1 MGNREHH
8 LALARR
14 CILAVMLGL
23 AALGLFLG
31 RELIADQFA
40 TSYGL
45 TIGLWVPDSAD
56 RPRLE
61 RALASLTTPDDVN
74 ASYSFDRNNARRSQ
88 IEVSAPTREKAV
100 AAARTLSDIVAR
112 EYGSGGTKL
121 DVSVPGRAYPEDNAT
136 TIKVRA
142 ALTYGAPV

>member
-45 TIGLWVPDSAD
+45 TIGLWIPDTED

-61 RALASLTTPDDVN
+61 RALASLTVPDDVN

-100 AAARTLSDIVAR
+100 TAARTLADIVAR
-112 EYGSGGTKL
+112 EYDSAGDAKP
-121 DVSVPGRAYPEDNAT
+121 DVSVPGRAYP
-136 TIKVRA
+136 
-142 ALTYGAPV
+142 